1 MNARNVAQVIR
12 PAPVLEGAGVR
23 LHRSF
28 PSNVID
34 HVDPFLLFD
43 DFSSR
48 DPDDFARGFPW
59 HPHRGIETV
68 TYVLEGVVHHRDSLN
83 NAGSIGTGEAQ
94 WMTAGSGIMHEEMP
108 DPRRAPLLGF
118 QLWVNLPAR
127 RKLTTPRY
135 QSIAS
140 SAIPAVPLEGGG
152 TVRVIAGT
160 AGGARGPV
168 TEISVE
174 PTYLDVELP
183 PDGAISHPAPADAG
197 VLAYL
202 FVGSAAFDG
211 SGDRASL
218 VSARGMV
225 VFTDGDRVEVRAGDH
240 GARYLF
246 FAGRRL
252 REPIARHGPF
262 VMNTREE
269 IQEALRDLREGT
281 FIRSRP
287 AGAPDTGGHET
298 RRTTCNGPSAAS

>member
-1 MNARNVAQVIR
+1 MSKTRAVAQVIR
-12 PAPVLEGAGVR
+12 PAGVREGAGVR

-28 PSNVID
+28 PSDVID
-34 HVDPFLLFD
+34 NVDPFLLFD
-43 DFSSR
+43 DFSSGN
-48 DPDDFARGFPW
+48 PDDYARGFPW

-68 TYVLEGVVHHRDSLN
+68 TYVLAGVVHHRDSLN
-83 NAGSIGTGEAQ
+83 NMGRIGPGEVQ

-108 DPRRAPLLGF
+108 DPRHAPLLGF

-127 RKLTTPRY
+127 LKWTRPRY
-135 QSIAS
+135 QSIAPT
-140 SAIPAVPLEGGG
+140 AIPAVALDGGG
-152 TVRVIAGT
+152 TLRVIAGK
-160 AGGARGPV
+160 AAGARGPV
-168 TEISVE
+168 TEISIA

-183 PDGAISHPAPADAG
+183 PDGRISHPAPPEEG

-202 FVGSAAFDG
+202 FQGSAAFDG
-211 SGDRASL
+211 RDDRAAI

-225 VFTDGDRVEVRAGDH
+225 TFEEGDRVEVRAGDH
-240 GARYLF
+240 GARYLLM
-246 FAGRRL
+246 AGRRL

-287 AGAPDTGGHET
+287 DGTPDTGQREPRDT
-298 RRTTCNGPSAAS
+298 S